1 MAMSDPTG
9 DMLAR
14 IRNALAVG
22 HTEVDCRASR
32 FNEAILQVMRDE
44 GYIRGWQQAE
54 DQRSIRIALKYYGG
68 KPAIELLRRI
78 SRPGLRQYTAAARIK
93 PVLGGLGIAI
103 VSTSQGVMSDAAA
116 KRAKI
121 GGEVIC
127 HVA

>member
-22 HTEVDCRASR
+22 HDTADCRASN
-32 FNEAILQVMRDE
+32 FNAAVLQVMQDE
-44 GYIRGWQQAE
+44 GYILGYQHAE
-54 DQRSIRIALKYYGG
+54 DRRSIRIALKYYGG
-68 KPAIELLRRI
+68 KPVIELIRRV
-78 SRPGLRQYTAAARIK
+78 SRPGLRQYTGAAGIK

-116 KRAKI
+116 RRAKV
-121 GGEVIC
+121 GGEVVC